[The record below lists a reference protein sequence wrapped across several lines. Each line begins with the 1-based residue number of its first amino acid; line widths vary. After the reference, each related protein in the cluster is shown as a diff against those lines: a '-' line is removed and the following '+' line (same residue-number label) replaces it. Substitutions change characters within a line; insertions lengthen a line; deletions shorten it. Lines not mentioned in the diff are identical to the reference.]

1 MKITFVG
8 RVLMSFNKMNGTS
21 KTGGSIFNILENLTY
36 LMSPSEMTLVCP
48 ISNDSQGKKIME
60 DISLLNVNFCPINI
74 STTPTITYI
83 NQNEIDFKLY
93 ELEKEFIV
101 DKVKNYADKIKDSEI
116 IVVDLQNPEIIKYLQ
131 KISPKAIF
139 IVVVS
144 SRYLVNNL
152 DLISPKKFII
162 KFTRAEASSYCLHPI
177 KDMQDCYE
185 VEEILKRKGI
195 NSAIITLDRDGCFY
209 FDNMQNG
216 FHKAEVITD
225 KKYFTA
231 GDAFVSGMIY
241 ALRITKDISIL
252 AKQGIEKSANSIK
265 KEINANF
272 LKIQEHNK

>member
-21 KTGGSIFNILENLTY
+21 KTGGSIFNILENLTH
-36 LMSPSEMTLVCP
+36 LMSPSEMTLICP
-48 ISNDSQGKKIME
+48 LSDDSNGQKIME
-60 DISLLNVNFCPINI
+60 DISFLNINFYPFHI
-74 STTPTITYI
+74 SKTPTITYVS
-83 NQNEIDFKLY
+83 QNEIDFQLY

-101 DKVKNYADKIKDSEI
+101 DKIKTYTDKIKDSEI
-116 IVVDLQNPEIIKYLQ
+116 FVVDLQSPETIKYLQ

-139 IVVVS
+139 VVVVS

-152 DLISPKKFII
+152 ELISFKKSII

-209 FDNMQNG
+209 FDNMQSG

-272 LKIQEHNK
+272 LKIQGNNK